1 MKGEVE
7 IEKVITPITNDKI
20 FKMIFGNEKYPNIT
34 AYLVSVLLNI
44 PYQLVKDKIV
54 FKNTK
59 NNLKRKDE
67 KRSDKDVV
75 FIVELEDEKSLKINL
90 EMNNTKYISSI
101 TISRNVYYL
110 SNFHSIGLKEK
121 EDYDKLLQTIQYNFN
136 RGYVD
141 RVNKE
146 KIDEYYLRNKYGN
159 ILTEDIKIVHINIDE
174 LSKVWYSEN
183 RNKHSK
189 NYQILCGLS
198 ALMVCTKKSK
208 LEEELRKI
216 PLEEE
221 IKEEMERIIEEMN
234 YDDAI
239 PERIYDPVEEER
251 RIREGEISRAKRLG
265 KKEGKEEGIKEGT
278 VSEKKTIAKSMLK
291 DNIPIEQI
299 SKYTGLSINEITAL

>member
-1 MKGEVE
+1 M
-7 IEKVITPITNDKI
+7 
-20 FKMIFGNEKYPNIT
+20 
-34 AYLVSVLLNI
+34 
-44 PYQLVKDKIV
+44 
-54 FKNTK
+54 
-59 NNLKRKDE
+59 
-67 KRSDKDVV
+67 
-75 FIVELEDEKSLKINL
+75 
-90 EMNNTKYISSI
+90 
-101 TISRNVYYL
+101 
-110 SNFHSIGLKEK
+110 
-121 EDYDKLLQTIQYNFN
+121 
-136 RGYVD
+136 
-141 RVNKE
+141 
-146 KIDEYYLRNKYGN
+146 
-159 ILTEDIKIVHINIDE
+159 HINIDE

-183 RNKHSK
+183 RNKHSR

-208 LEEELRKI
+208 LEEELQNI

-221 IKEEMERIIEEMN
+221 IKKEIERIVEEMN